1 MQHLCYA
8 LKDFTRFFFHI
19 SDKDENAKQVFFLNG
34 DNADYFSL
42 DSESGDLKTSA
53 HLDREEI
60 SIFNLVAHAQDSGMP
75 EWECTSQVIIEI
87 NDINDNAP
95 VFDQKGIFLCWQKK
109 SNLKW
114 QFFKAFSEYLNLF
127 KKGHKNMKSPTLSEL
142 NFAAGIV
149 NFAIITI

>member
-1 MQHLCYA
+1 MHFEISR
-8 LKDFTRFFFHI
+8 DFFFHI

-109 SNLKW
+109 SNLK
-114 QFFKAFSEYLNLF
+114 
-127 KKGHKNMKSPTLSEL
+127 
-142 NFAAGIV
+142 
-149 NFAIITI
+149 

>member
-1 MQHLCYA
+1 M
-8 LKDFTRFFFHI
+8 RFDEIFFHI
-19 SDKDENAKQVFFLNG
+19 SDKDENAKQVFYLNG

-60 SIFNLVAHAQDSGMP
+60 SVFNLVAHAQDSGMP

-95 VFDQKGIFLCWQKK
+95 LFDQKGIFYAGKK
-109 SNLKW
+109 KI
-114 QFFKAFSEYLNLF
+114 QSEMAIFQGPLRI
-127 KKGHKNMKSPTLSEL
+127 SEL
-142 NFAAGIV
+142 
-149 NFAIITI
+149 

>member
-1 MQHLCYA
+1 MKIEVCIKKDA
-8 LKDFTRFFFHI
+8 LWDFKRFFFII
-19 SDKDENAKQVFFLNG
+19 SDKDENAKQFFYLKG

-109 SNLKW
+109 NPFW
-114 QFFKAFSEYLNLF
+114 NGNFS
-127 KKGHKNMKSPTLSEL
+127 
-142 NFAAGIV
+142 
-149 NFAIITI
+149 

>member
-1 MQHLCYA
+1 MQHLFNA
-8 LKDFTRFFFHI
+8 LTDFTRFFFNI

-127 KKGHKNMKSPTLSEL
+127 RLFKKATK
-142 NFAAGIV
+142 I
-149 NFAIITI
+149 